1 MIIFTFP
8 DVHLGLLIIDPKL
21 FYEVIWLPIMNKL
34 RYTEKID
41 LVVFNGDL
49 FHKSFPEDSD
59 VVRIARRMLT
69 DLISLSKEKNN
80 FPIRIIKGTRSHDA
94 DMFEY
99 LKDLTKYGSVYNVDT
114 SYLENKILQNI
125 KNSKEYIVSHI
136 HEEDNSL
143 HEDVSSLMNLLKC
156 SIQDKGSNFL
166 IYETPKIEYINGF
179 RILFCPEVYDV
190 DDTYMRS
197 LFMTKPDMCFYHG
210 MIEGALEHYHE
221 TNTSLI
227 YNKSIT
233 LKRELLNYIQ
243 LFTVA
248 GHIHTRMSMYPYIS
262 NENMTSVSRNLKA
275 WYGGSLYQQTFA
287 DARMKKGYDMITI
300 HKDRSFDIH
309 FIETKNSPQFYVYRM
324 TKEFQTF
331 DLQQIIQAFLT
342 RLNKNQGS
350 TRVDIDLGVLND
362 SEKIK
367 VEQFKARYPNV
378 SYKITNSKLEQLKE
392 ENANKEYQKL
402 IQKPI
407 KEIVLDICEGEITA
421 QDYDRYFSNM

>member
-1 MIIFTFP
+1 
-8 DVHLGLLIIDPKL
+8 
-21 FYEVIWLPIMNKL
+21 
-34 RYTEKID
+34 
-41 LVVFNGDL
+41 
-49 FHKSFPEDSD
+49 
-59 VVRIARRMLT
+59 
-69 DLISLSKEKNN
+69 
-80 FPIRIIKGTRSHDA
+80 
-94 DMFEY
+94 
-99 LKDLTKYGSVYNVDT
+99 
-114 SYLENKILQNI
+114 
-125 KNSKEYIVSHI
+125 
-136 HEEDNSL
+136 
-143 HEDVSSLMNLLKC
+143 
-156 SIQDKGSNFL
+156 
-166 IYETPKIEYINGF
+166 
-179 RILFCPEVYDV
+179 
-190 DDTYMRS
+190 
-197 LFMTKPDMCFYHG
+197 
-210 MIEGALEHYHE
+210 
-221 TNTSLI
+221 
-227 YNKSIT
+227 
-233 LKRELLNYIQ
+233 
-243 LFTVA
+243 
-248 GHIHTRMSMYPYIS
+248 
-262 NENMTSVSRNLKA
+262 MTSVSKNLKA